1 MAGAGAGD
9 APGNDF
15 APVSY
20 KAANALDILVVYG
33 CSLIHTEDTNLTPGE
48 ASARGSATRVSTR
61 SLRLSFCHAN
71 LLRGYVLASDRMGS
85 LLANIGELEGE
96 VIVSRGFLLF
106 A

>member
-1 MAGAGAGD
+1 MVGAGAGD

-15 APVSY
+15 APVGY

-48 ASARGSATRVSTR
+48 ASARGSATCVSG

-71 LLRGYVLASDRMGS
+71 LLRSYVLVSDRMGS
-85 LLANIGELEGE
+85 FLANIGELEGK

>member
-15 APVSY
+15 TPVSY

-33 CSLIHTEDTNLTPGE
+33 CSLIYTEDTNLTPGE
-48 ASARGSATRVSTR
+48 ASARGSTTRVSG

-96 VIVSRGFLLF
+96 VVVSRGFLLF

>member
-1 MAGAGAGD
+1 MVGAGAGD

-20 KAANALDILVVYG
+20 EAANALDILVVYG
-33 CSLIHTEDTNLTPGE
+33 CSLIYTEDTDLTPGE
-48 ASARGSATRVSTR
+48 TSARGAATRESG

-71 LLRGYVLASDRMGS
+71 LLRSYVLASDRMGS
-85 LLANIGELEGE
+85 LLANVGELEGE
-96 VIVSRGFLLF
+96 VVVSRGFLLF

>member
-1 MAGAGAGD
+1 MVGAGAGD

-15 APVSY
+15 TPVSY
-20 KAANALDILVVYG
+20 KTANALDVLVVYG

-48 ASARGSATRVSTR
+48 ASARGSATCVSG

-71 LLRGYVLASDRMGS
+71 LLRSYVLASDRMGS

>member
-15 APVSY
+15 APVGY

-33 CSLIHTEDTNLTPGE
+33 CSLIYTEDTNLTPGE
-48 ASARGSATRVSTR
+48 ASARGSATRVSG
-61 SLRLSFCHAN
+61 SLRLSFCHTN